1 MVALFLLLAVLLVG
15 FRARRPVIE
24 GANPRLGRG
33 GEPLI
38 LTGRN
43 FGRERGGGSVVIAG
57 VTPSSSAYLEWSDRR
72 ISVRVPG
79 EVRSGFVQVVAGGIR
94 SNGVLFANRDYLP
107 VVLAGSGGAGHPRA
121 GPESPSPACIEGQPP
136 GAPAPPDGDCAE
148 RSAGDG
154 AAAR

>member
-1 MVALFLLLAVLLVG
+1 MVALVVLLAVLLVG

-24 GANPRLGRG
+24 AANPLIGRG
-33 GEPLI
+33 GDPLI

-43 FGRERGGGSVVIAG
+43 FGRERNGGSVEIAG
-57 VTPSSSAYLEWSDRR
+57 VVPSSSAYLEWSDGR
-72 ISVRVPG
+72 ISVRVPR

-107 VVLAGSGGAGHPRA
+107 VVLAGGAGQPRA
-121 GPESPSPACIEGQPP
+121 GPESPSPACIEDQPP
-136 GAPAPPDGDCAE
+136 GAPARQDGGCAE
-148 RSAGDG
+148 PSAVDG